1 MAPKS
6 KIISIEEWSFLA
18 TAHVRNFL
26 SEQLSKLDYQIEFE
40 DICKLW
46 TDEDSEQYIH
56 LVVRDELSDILEWS
70 EQTDIAH
77 PFVTKKIVEVPS
89 KLNLYD
95 LDDEISDI
103 YSFDDLNIPLI
114 STDDIKNRKYVLGNT
129 KHPFMK
135 LSDTHQPV
143 KCVKTGRVLFTTK
156 EVLSG
161 EVFNAAFRDLML
173 HIPTLMDPVDML
185 IRQSLLEM
193 VGKQRWWVIQVHRY
207 ADAIYLKSIE
217 DYRILWYHEHHDGE
231 KNKLKSLEGDEFL
244 DDMVSDNPELDDVN
258 RLILSQMN

>member
-26 SEQLSKLDYQIEFE
+26 SEQLSKLGHEISFE
-40 DICKLW
+40 EICKLW
-46 TDEDSEQYIH
+46 TDADSEQYVH
-56 LVVRDELSDILEWS
+56 LIVRDELSDILEWS
-70 EQTDIAH
+70 EATDTAH
-77 PFVTKKIVEVPS
+77 PFVTRKIVEVPR
-89 KLNLYD
+89 KLNIYD
-95 LDDEISDI
+95 LEDDVTDV

-114 STDDIKNRKYVLGNT
+114 STEDIKNRKYVLGNT

-135 LSDTHQPV
+135 LSDVHQPV
-143 KCVKTGRVLFTTK
+143 KNAQTGNVLFTTK

-161 EVFNAAFRDLML
+161 QVFNSAFRDIML

-185 IRQSLLEM
+185 IRRSLLEM
-193 VGKQRWWVIQVHRY
+193 VGKERWWVIHVHRY
-207 ADAIYLKSIE
+207 ADAIYLKSIN
-217 DYRILWYHEHHDGE
+217 DYRIIWYHEHHDQE
-231 KNKLKSLEGDEFL
+231 ERKRSLDGDEFL

-258 RLILSQMN
+258 RLILESMS